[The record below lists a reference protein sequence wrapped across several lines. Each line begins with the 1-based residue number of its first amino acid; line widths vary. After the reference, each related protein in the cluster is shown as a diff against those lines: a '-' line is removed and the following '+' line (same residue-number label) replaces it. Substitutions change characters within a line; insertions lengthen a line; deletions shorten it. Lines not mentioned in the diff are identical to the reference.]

1 MQGRLSKITE
11 HGYQAFPEASW
22 EQEFHLA
29 QSLGLDHIEWVVD
42 TATIESNELI
52 SDPLAVKKVI
62 NETGVSVIS
71 ICADFLMDVDL
82 RIDGVILETLLALS
96 KSMVAIGAD
105 IMVVPCV
112 DQSSLRSKEAMQKFV
127 EMNKV
132 LSSISQDFGIQMS
145 IEADLP
151 PTEFRDAIAPL
162 KPSQFGV
169 NYDIG
174 NSAYLGYHPAA
185 ELASYGERIN
195 LIHIKDRLRGGAS
208 VPLGEGDA
216 GVIDTISLISAS
228 GYSGPYTMQAYR
240 DDDGLEMFVAQLS
253 WLRANLSV
261 GGR

>member
-1 MQGRLSKITE
+1 MQGRLSKITD

-22 EQEFHLA
+22 EQEFYLA

-42 TATIESNELI
+42 TATLESNELI
-52 SDPLAVKKVI
+52 SDPLGVKKVI

-151 PTEFRDAIAPL
+151 PAEFRDAIAPL

-174 NSAYLGYHPAA
+174 NSAYLGYQPAA
-185 ELASYGERIN
+185 ELASYGERMN

-216 GVIDTISLISAS
+216 RVINTISLISAS

-240 DDDGLEMFVAQLS
+240 DDEGLEIFVAQLS
-253 WLRANLSV
+253 WLRANLPV
-261 GGR
+261 GGC